1 MSLHP
6 LAAALG
12 LLLGALAL
20 PAGAH
25 PSVPTERVPSGQQ
38 VGISPWGPTD
48 EIGRLNLIT
57 DASRAAILS
66 RVTGGKVYDLATDYY
81 VGMPSWQDAGDP
93 HYQFWMTHTPQ
104 GTVIDDPMGV
114 GETMNSTRSY
124 TGTAFSMY
132 SHTGTH
138 IDALNHFG
146 IHGRIWNGFEASR
159 HLGDR
164 GWKVTGVEKF
174 PPLVARGVLI
184 DVAGAKGV
192 AMLPDNYRVT
202 RQDLQQALRRQKIDL
217 RQGDIVLIRT
227 GRMQL
232 FDQPRAYMANPP
244 GMSLDAARFLVEDGG
259 AMVVGADNLSFETF
273 PSEVADD
280 YVPLHTY
287 LLAQQG
293 APIIELVAL
302 DALARDRVY
311 EFAFI
316 GGPLKIR
323 GGDAAPLRPVA
334 LPVRPDEIY

>member
-1 MSLHP
+1 VCRLST
-6 LAAALG
+6 ALG
-12 LLLGALAL
+12 LLLATVSPLAV
-20 PAGAH
+20 AH
-25 PSVPTERVPSGQQ
+25 QSPSPEQVPSGQQ

-57 DASRAAILS
+57 EASRAAILS
-66 RVTGGKVYDLATDYY
+66 RVSGGKVYDLATDYY

-114 GETMNSTRSY
+114 GAAMNTTRSY

-146 IHGRIWNGFEASR
+146 IHGRIWNGFEASK

-164 GWKVTGVEKF
+164 GWKVTGIEKF

-192 AMLPDNYRVT
+192 DMLPDSYRVT
-202 RQDLQQALRRQKIDL
+202 RQDLKDALHRQNVGL
-217 RQGDIVLIRT
+217 QEGDIVLIRT

-232 FDQPRAYMANPP
+232 FNQPKAYMANPP

-259 AMVVGADNLSFETF
+259 AIVVGADNLSFETF
-273 PSEVADD
+273 PSEVSDD

-293 APIIELVAL
+293 APIIELIAL
-302 DALARDRVY
+302 DELARDKVY

-334 LPVRPDEIY
+334 LPVR